1 MRSNMIMVHKV
12 TLTSGKV
19 VLLRDIKIKD
29 YELAMKA
36 AGARSGK
43 NELLAGFSSS
53 CELLKMLI
61 VQIDGKDVSKASVEN
76 LDALFTAS
84 EFRQLSK
91 FLEKLQQAEGEDED
105 PKSEVVSFGK
115 E

>member
-1 MRSNMIMVHKV
+1 MISVHKV
-12 TLTSGKV
+12 TLSSKKV
-19 VLLRDIKIKD
+19 VLLRDIKIKH

-36 AGARSGK
+36 AGAKSGK
-43 NELLAGFSSS
+43 NELLAGFTSSV
-53 CELLKMLI
+53 ELMKMLL
-61 VQIDGKDVSKASVEN
+61 VQIDGKDITKAQIEN
-76 LDALFTAS
+76 LDELFTAA

-91 FLEKLQQAEGEDED
+91 FIDKLQQSEGEDED

>member
-1 MRSNMIMVHKV
+1 MTTMVHKV
-12 TLTSGKV
+12 TLGSGKV
-19 VLLRDIKIKD
+19 VLLRDIKIKH

-36 AGARSGK
+36 AGHKAGK

-61 VQIDGKDVSKASVEN
+61 VQIDGKDVSKSGVED
-76 LDALFTAS
+76 LDALFSAS

-91 FLEKLQQAEGEDED
+91 FLDKLQQAEGEDED